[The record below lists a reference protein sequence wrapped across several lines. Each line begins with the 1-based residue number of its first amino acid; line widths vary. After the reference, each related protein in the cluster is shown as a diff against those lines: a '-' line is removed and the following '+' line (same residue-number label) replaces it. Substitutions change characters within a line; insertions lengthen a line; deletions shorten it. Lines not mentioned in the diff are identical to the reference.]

1 MGADECG
8 FIPCSMRCWF
18 APEDE
23 IEPTIDVAIR
33 SRDKLLLILSETA
46 MGSAEVSDHGI
57 EPMLKWNAP
66 LAPS

>member
-1 MGADECG
+1 MVGADECG

-46 MGSAEVSDHGI
+46 MGSA
-57 EPMLKWNAP
+57 
-66 LAPS
+66 